1 MNCIIVDDDEIS
13 RGILKHFI
21 GQVNFLNLVASC
33 DNAAEAINAF
43 QKNKI
48 DLAFVDIQ
56 LPDMSGLELIKTLS
70 KRPLIILTTSHR
82 KYAVEGFD
90 NSVIDYLVKPFALPR
105 FMKAVVKAGEKFDA
119 VNNPLQPRQQQEY
132 FFVKKKSIVS
142 KLYVKDIL
150 WVEALGDYVAINT
163 ADNKF
168 ILHTTLKSIESKL
181 PSDKFARVHKSFIVA
196 VNNISTVEETT
207 IYIKDKQIPVG
218 PLYKDL
224 FIEKLN
230 LI

>member
-1 MNCIIVDDDEIS
+1 MNCIIVDDDEMSIKL
-13 RGILKHFI
+13 LKHFVE
-21 GQVNFLNLVASC
+21 QVNFLSLVATCTSSS
-33 DNAAEAINAF
+33 EAIEVIET
-43 QKNKI
+43 KKI

-56 LPDMSGLELIKTLS
+56 MPVTSGLDLIKNLT
-70 KRPLIILTTSHR
+70 KKPLVILTTSHK
-82 KYAVEGFD
+82 KYAVDGFE
-90 NSVIDYLVKPFALPR
+90 NNVVDYLVKPFTLPR
-105 FMKAVVKAGEKFDA
+105 FMKAVAKAGELFDSRA
-119 VNNPLQPRQQQEY
+119 NLTNHTQQDY
-132 FFVKKKSIVS
+132 FFVKKKSVVS

-150 WVEALGDYVAINT
+150 WVEALGDYVTINT
-163 ADNKF
+163 TDNKY

-181 PSDKFARVHKSFIVA
+181 PSDKFVRVHKSFIVA

-218 PLYKDL
+218 PLYRDV